1 MQSSKRKESCIKVFF
16 LAFALSA
23 AVFIP
28 YIIAEHGYFFL
39 YADYNM
45 QQIPFG
51 VLAQEAVRS
60 GEFFWN
66 WSTDLG
72 ANFIGSYS
80 FYNLGSPF
88 FWLTTLFPEG
98 AVPYLLAPLLM
109 LKVSLAAVAAYAFL
123 RRYVKDSTFAVMSAI
138 LYALSSFSVYNLFY
152 NHFHEAI
159 LLFPL
164 LMLALDLLVEEG
176 RTGVFALVV
185 LAAALNN
192 YYFFFGMV
200 LFTLIYVLVRTACGG
215 WSMRPGRFCK
225 LCLEAALGFGMSMVL
240 MLPAVL
246 SVLQNQRISE
256 TISGVS
262 CLVYDWPMY
271 AELIKS
277 MLCPPDLPDASVFFA
292 MADVYWRVPCLWLPL
307 VGLTGVLG
315 YFTLRE
321 PSWLKTLLIV
331 CGVIVFVPVLNSMFS
346 MFNAYYYSRWFFM
359 PILFLCMATGI
370 SFSRARQA
378 NLKSPAVFIMILLAF
393 IVGITALWPNEY
405 EGRWQLGIY
414 DHTRTLNFFYTA
426 GVALLC
432 AGLTL
437 WLVYGLY
444 RRPER
449 YRRLLLIFTAAVSV
463 LYASG
468 FLYTEKSNFE
478 YDTDAFMI
486 PRAVNGAEKI
496 DLPGDEEH
504 RIDILNSLKNLSMY
518 WDMPCIQGFHSI
530 VPGSVTNFYD
540 FIGMERVVE
549 IHPDTSHYTLRG
561 LLSVKWVFEE
571 EGYRPRAEADYLGQ
585 AGELPGFSYYDTQ
598 NGFQVYENEAF
609 LPYGFTYEYYLT
621 RSEAE
626 ALSPKERERVMI
638 KAMVVPDEEKD
649 KAAAVLM
656 HYDASEAASLGA
668 EEYLEECT
676 KRSASS
682 AGCFQRDTRGFT
694 AEITLEAP
702 NYVFFSVPYES
713 GWSAEVNGEPAEI
726 LFANELGMAVK
737 CSAGVS
743 DIRFTYMTP
752 GLKTG
757 GYITL
762 SCFGVFLLY
771 LAVCGLIFLK
781 RRGKSAKAE
790 PGAPEI
796 VDGFTVNEEIF
807 AELCEIEEKH
817 RPNRKKYGKEKG
829 KR

>member
-1 MQSSKRKESCIKVFF
+1 MQSKERKHSCIKVFF

-23 AVFIP
+23 AVFLP

-45 QQIPFG
+45 QQLPFYS
-51 VLAQEAVRS
+51 LAHEAVRS

-88 FWLTTLFPEG
+88 FWLTTLFPEN
-98 AVPYLLAPLLM
+98 ALPYLLAPLLM
-109 LKVSLAAVAAYAFL
+109 LKVSLAATAAYAFL
-123 RRYVKDSTFAVMSAI
+123 RRYVKDSTFAVMAAI
-138 LYALSSFSVYNLFY
+138 LYAFSSFSVYNLFY

-185 LAAALNN
+185 FASAVNN
-192 YYFFFGMV
+192 YYFFFGMA
-200 LFTLIYVLVRTACGG
+200 LFTLIYVVVRTACGG
-215 WSMRPGRFCK
+215 WRMKPGRFCK
-225 LCLEAALGFGMSMVL
+225 LCLEAVIGFGMSLVL
-240 MLPAVL
+240 LLPAVC

-262 CLVYDWPMY
+262 CFVYDWPMY

-307 VGLTGVLG
+307 VGLTGVFA
-315 YFTLRE
+315 YFTLRGR
-321 PSWLKTLLIV
+321 SWLKTLLIV
-331 CGVIVFVPVLNSMFS
+331 CGVIMFVPVLNSMFS
-346 MFNAYYYSRWFFM
+346 LFNSYYYSRWFFM
-359 PILFLCMATGI
+359 PILFFCMATGVA
-370 SFSRARQA
+370 FSKSEKA
-378 NLKSPAVFIMILLAF
+378 NLKNPAIFIAVLLVF
-393 IVGITALWPNEY
+393 IVGVTALWPNEY

-414 DHTRTLNFFYTA
+414 DHTRTWNFFYTA
-426 GVALLC
+426 ALAIFC

-437 WLVYGLY
+437 LLVYGLY
-444 RRPER
+444 RKPARA
-449 YRRLLLIFTAAVSV
+449 RRLLLLFTAAVSV
-463 LYASG
+463 IYASG
-468 FLYTEKSNFE
+468 FVYTEKSNFE

-486 PRAVNGAEKI
+486 PRAVNGAENI
-496 DLPGDEEH
+496 SLPGEEEH

-518 WDMPCIQGFHSI
+518 WNMPCIQGFHSI

-571 EGYRPRAEADYLGQ
+571 EGYRPRAEADYLGE
-585 AGELPGFSYYDTQ
+585 ARELPGFSYYETQ

-609 LPYGFTYEYYLT
+609 IPYGFTYEYYLT

-626 ALSPKERERVMI
+626 ELSPEERERVMI

-649 KAAAVLM
+649 KAASVLM
-656 HYDASEAASLGA
+656 HYDASEAASLGT
-668 EEYLEECT
+668 EEYLTECE

-682 AGCFQRDTRGFT
+682 AGSFQRDARGFS
-694 AEITLEAP
+694 AEITLQEP

-726 LFANELGMAVK
+726 LFANELGMTVK
-737 CSAGVS
+737 CDAGAS
-743 DIRFTYMTP
+743 NIRFTYMTP
-752 GLKTG
+752 GLKPG
-757 GYITL
+757 IVISL
-762 SCFGVFLLY
+762 AFFGVFLLY
-771 LAVCGLIFLK
+771 LAVCGLIYLRK
-781 RRGKSAKAE
+781 RGRKAKAE
-790 PGAPEI
+790 PEAPEI

-817 RPNRKKYGKEKG
+817 KPGRKK
-829 KR
+829 